1 MVMPAPPA
9 NTGDL
14 TLSPSRLPPNN
25 CRYSQDVNKVWEKI
39 QETAFEV
46 NQGAFQESGVPFS
59 YSVIFTDSEIP
70 WTHRWDAYLLTGGGQ
85 IHVFSTINS
94 LVVAMLLTF
103 VVAAILLRTIR
114 NDISQYEAMLAD
126 EEGALEDLTG
136 WKLVS
141 GVSRP
146 PAEMRW
152 RATDR
157 LTRGA
162 RPPPPAGRVPGPGVR
177 GQPRRLGGDG
187 HAPGRHPG
195 AHHHAR
201 GLRAHL
207 PRRAGRPADLVAP
220 RVLHVR
226 HGRTR

>member
-1 MVMPAPPA
+1 M
-9 NTGDL
+9 
-14 TLSPSRLPPNN
+14 
-25 CRYSQDVNKVWEKI
+25 WEKI
-39 QETAFEV
+39 RETAFEV
-46 NQGAFQESGVPFS
+46 DQGAFQASGVPFS

-141 GVSRP
+141 GVSLST
-146 PAEMRW
+146 AEMRRYIVGGA
-152 RATDR
+152 RATWPKLGLIEDR
-157 LTRGA
+157 LRIENA
-162 RPPPPAGRVPGPGVR
+162 
-177 GQPRRLGGDG
+177 
-187 HAPGRHPG
+187 
-195 AHHHAR
+195 
-201 GLRAHL
+201 LR
-207 PRRAGRPADLVAP
+207 DI
-220 RVLHVR
+220 
-226 HGRTR
+226 